1 MAKDKHVFNWQ
12 LYVGIILLVTGGLF
26 LADQL
31 LGISI
36 LAYAWPLLVLLF
48 GLILFLGMLVAGKVG
63 AWLAIP
69 AAVISTMGILL
80 FIQNLFDLW
89 VTWVYA
95 WALLISATGVG
106 MLIMNGYLKRD
117 GLRRAAGVV
126 IGLGLVLF
134 VVFGILF
141 ELILNVA
148 GSDVHSGLFLGA
160 GLILLGLFM
169 VFNRLLFGRKQPAE
183 TGAVSDQDVLDDVST
198 AGLETPNP
206 TEKVSRL
213 LADGAEF
220 TSLVFKSLGD
230 VFLIQGDQCDL
241 RIEGDPSLIDK
252 VTTHLQDEELKI
264 TYAIDVADWTGLQWI
279 NTENRLRYYVTVKAL
294 KQVHLGGAGVI
305 RADQLHGDHL
315 KVRHA
320 GIGALTLSGLHYREL
335 EVTLGGLGE
344 IRFEG
349 EVTSQVVAL
358 TGGGSYHAVD
368 LHSQEAEITLT
379 GAGSAQV
386 WVDEKLLARL
396 SGAGNILYKGEPQ
409 VDQTITGLGD
419 VKPL

>member
-1 MAKDKHVFNWQ
+1 MTRDKHVFNWQ

-36 LAYAWPLLVLLF
+36 LAYAWPLLVVLF
-48 GLILFLGMLVAGKVG
+48 GLILFLGMLVAGKAG

-69 AAVISTMGILL
+69 AAAITTLGILL
-80 FIQNLFDLW
+80 FIQNVFDLW
-89 VTWVYA
+89 VTWAYA

-106 MLIMNGYLKRD
+106 MLIMNGYLKRV

-134 VVFGILF
+134 VIFGILF
-141 ELILNVA
+141 ELILNIA

-183 TGAVSDQDVLDDVST
+183 TGAVSDQDVLGDVST
-198 AGLETPNP
+198 DVNPN
-206 TEKVSRL
+206 EAVSRL

-230 VFLIQGDQCDL
+230 VFLIQGDQCEL
-241 RIEGDPSLIDK
+241 RIEGDPDLIDK

-264 TYAIDVADWTGLQWI
+264 TYAVDIADWTGLQWI

-294 KQVHLGGAGVI
+294 KQLHLGGAGVI

-344 IRFEG
+344 IRFKG
-349 EVTSQVVAL
+349 EVTSQVVEL
-358 TGGGSYHAVD
+358 TGGGSYHAVE
-368 LHSQEAEITLT
+368 LHSQAADITLT

-396 SGAGNILYKGEPQ
+396 SGAGNILYKGDPQ
-409 VDQTITGLGD
+409 VEKTITGLGD